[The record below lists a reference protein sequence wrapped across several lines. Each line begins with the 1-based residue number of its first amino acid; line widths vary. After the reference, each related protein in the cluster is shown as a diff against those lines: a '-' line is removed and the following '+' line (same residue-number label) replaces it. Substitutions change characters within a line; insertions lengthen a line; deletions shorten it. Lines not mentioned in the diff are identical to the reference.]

1 MAATPAWLAAVEAL
15 LNRGVHA
22 SMQATALAR
31 RLAGTALLLD
41 IEGMASIRISVVGE
55 RLSLIGAGALDSPA
69 DATIV
74 GSPLALLR
82 LAGATGLGGTTGFGG
97 ATGLGGTTG
106 FGGATG
112 LGGTTGFGGATGFG
126 GTTGGA
132 AVGGDPEIANS
143 YRELLVLA
151 RPDFEEELSRLMGD
165 VPARPLSQFALKTV
179 EWVRRARRTAGENI
193 AEYLQE
199 ESRDLVNKPELD
211 EFLQGVDTL
220 RETADR
226 VGARIA
232 RLEQRLKGSA

>member
-31 RLAGTALLLD
+31 RLGGTALLLN
-41 IEGMASIRISVVGE
+41 IEGMASIRMSAAGG
-55 RLSLIGAGALDSPA
+55 RLSLISAGSPLDSEACEPA
-69 DATIV
+69 AATV
-74 GSPLALLR
+74 AGSPLALLR
-82 LAGATGLGGTTGFGG
+82 LAGATGLGGPTGTGG
-97 ATGLGGTTG
+97 ATG
-106 FGGATG
+106 
-112 LGGTTGFGGATGFG
+112 
-126 GTTGGA
+126 
-132 AVGGDPEIANS
+132 AVVSGDPDIANS
-143 YRELLVLA
+143 YRELLALA
-151 RPDFEEELSRLMGD
+151 RPDFEEELSRLIGD
-165 VPARPLSQFALKTV
+165 VPARRLSQFALKTA
-179 EWVRRARRTAGENI
+179 EWARRARRTAGENI

-211 EFLQGVDTL
+211 EFLQGVDAL